1 MGFKSD
7 FYIGECEGMETKE
20 HKLTHI
26 YVLIMQVE
34 RFWGSFLCLR
44 DGDSSYSLIWSQGQ
58 RQCTQN
64 SLHSIAI
71 SGGEKFRKNSFKI
84 VTIITKEHKTIYK
97 PIT

>member
-34 RFWGSFLCLR
+34 RF
-44 DGDSSYSLIWSQGQ
+44 
-58 RQCTQN
+58 
-64 SLHSIAI
+64 
-71 SGGEKFRKNSFKI
+71 
-84 VTIITKEHKTIYK
+84 
-97 PIT
+97 

>member
-7 FYIGECEGMETKE
+7 SYIGECEGMETKE

-34 RFWGSFLCLR
+34 RFWGSFLCVMETVPTALYDHRVR
-44 DGDSSYSLIWSQGQ
+44 DNAHKTACIVW
-58 RQCTQN
+58 
-64 SLHSIAI
+64 AI

-84 VTIITKEHKTIYK
+84 VTITKEHKTIYK
-97 PIT
+97 HIT